1 MDLHA
6 GSGAEFLQKPPA
18 INRTTGSSYTQNDAQ
33 LGGFS
38 ANFAFCWVG
47 HVLKSTRLGQ
57 FCSEFR
63 TECLRRQSPR
73 QYNFMEVLEISRRD
87 MAFGPSGRSD
97 SAPQL
102 SILGEAGQKLK
113 RIRER
118 LRLKFR
124 DIEEASLKIA
134 AARQND
140 EFVVALSRLADI
152 ENKGTIPS
160 IYRLYSLCAIYR
172 LDLCEVLSWYGVPA
186 DQLAGDASL
195 VELPRTQLVGFSSS
209 DQFEVQAPV
218 ALDPGIDLSKTE
230 FLSRMIQRWGTLPL
244 TLLKRVDLRNF
255 RYGLVGTEDW
265 FMYPIIAPGSLV
277 VIDDSRRRIVNSGWN
292 NEFDRPIYFL
302 ELRSGYACAWCSL
315 RDDRMIL
322 QPHPA
327 SQCEP
332 QVLAYPEDVEVIGQI
347 TEVAMSLD
355 PAQRRR
361 PRA

>member
-1 MDLHA
+1 MNLGVGA
-6 GSGAEFLQKPPA
+6 GAKLLQQAPSV
-18 INRTTGSSYTQNDAQ
+18 NRTTGSGYPQNDAQ
-33 LGGFS
+33 LGFS

-73 QYNFMEVLEISRRD
+73 QYNLMEVLEISRRD

-102 SILGEAGQKLK
+102 SIWGEAGQKLK

-172 LDLCEVLSWYGVPA
+172 LDLLRGAVLVWGPGRS
-186 DQLAGDASL
+186 
-195 VELPRTQLVGFSSS
+195 VG
-209 DQFEVQAPV
+209 
-218 ALDPGIDLSKTE
+218 
-230 FLSRMIQRWGTLPL
+230 
-244 TLLKRVDLRNF
+244 
-255 RYGLVGTEDW
+255 
-265 FMYPIIAPGSLV
+265 
-277 VIDDSRRRIVNSGWN
+277 RRR
-292 NEFDRPIYFL
+292 
-302 ELRSGYACAWCSL
+302 
-315 RDDRMIL
+315 
-322 QPHPA
+322 QP
-327 SQCEP
+327 
-332 QVLAYPEDVEVIGQI
+332 G
-347 TEVAMSLD
+347 
-355 PAQRRR
+355 
-361 PRA
+361 